1 MNEKVK
7 EHQREWL
14 VKMLRNQV
22 CEVVFE
28 KADGTERKMICTLKE
43 DLLPESTNTS
53 TKTERKQPTNA
64 VPVWD
69 IQSEGWRSFRVDR
82 LMEFREYNGE

>member
-14 VKMLRNQV
+14 VNMLRNQV

-28 KADGTERKMICTLKE
+28 KADGSERKMICTLKE
-43 DLLPESTNTS
+43 DLLPESTTK
-53 TKTERKQPTNA
+53 TKTERKEPTNA